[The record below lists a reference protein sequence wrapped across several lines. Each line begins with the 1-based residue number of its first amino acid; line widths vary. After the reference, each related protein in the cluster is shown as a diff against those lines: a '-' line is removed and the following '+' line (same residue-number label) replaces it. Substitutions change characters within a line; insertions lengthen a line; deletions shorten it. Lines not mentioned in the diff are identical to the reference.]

1 MSGSLHKAGFTELS
15 SQNTMQV
22 DALKQKGGV
31 NKVSP
36 LSFEVN
42 LLGPLVDFSRCMFL
56 TDMTLLHVD

>member
-1 MSGSLHKAGFTELS
+1 
-15 SQNTMQV
+15 MQV